1 MNDLIFSNALDQAIR
16 KAGMVP
22 NGERLLGEQAV
33 PQARRGGRRLSADPT
48 ELLSLTES
56 DGVLRWNSG
65 SAAIPMPAAGRRGTG
80 RRAFDGQVVNEFKF
94 QKLSSNQVGIF
105 LSQLDNELTPQRGLR
120 LFTKNVL
127 GAATT
132 IPPPKKGRI
141 LLFIHG
147 TFSRGE
153 IFFEHFS
160 KEPHG
165 QRVLKNL
172 SKYDAVYAFDHPT
185 VSVSPVLN
193 AVDLSRLFADT
204 EADIDVI
211 CHSRG
216 GLVCRWWLEVFH
228 SRKANQNIS
237 AVLVGS
243 PLGGTS
249 LASAGKLRHAL
260 DFLTNIAR
268 ILSTSAA
275 LGSAAVP
282 LLALVTGLLRVIT
295 SIGGAV
301 SNTPLIDAA
310 VAMIPGLNSQAMVTT
325 NEEMLRLSNRQRRA
339 DINYFAVTSNFQPT
353 DPQWRFWR
361 YFVRPTT
368 GVSALASLVFDGPND
383 LVVDT
388 QSMTTLGPPN
398 LAGTD
403 IEEFCDNPDVHHL
416 NYFLQKRTCDFII
429 DRLKMI

>member
-1 MNDLIFSNALDQAIR
+1 MNDPIFSNALDQATR

-22 NGERLLGEQAV
+22 NGERLLGEQPV
-33 PQARRGGRRLSADPT
+33 PQARRGGRRLSADPI

-80 RRAFDGQVVNEFKF
+80 RRAFDGQIVKEFKF

-105 LSQLDNELTPQRGLR
+105 LSQLDAELTPQRGLR
-120 LFTKNVL
+120 PFDKNGL

-132 IPPPKKGRI
+132 APPPKKGKI

-147 TFSRGE
+147 TFSRGD

-160 KEPHG
+160 KESHG
-165 QRVLKNL
+165 QKLLKKL
-172 SKYDAVYAFDHPT
+172 GKYDAVYAFDHPT

-193 AVDLSRLFADT
+193 ALDLSRLFADT

-228 SRKANQNIS
+228 NWKATQKVS

-249 LASAGKLRHAL
+249 LAAAGKLRHAL

-268 ILSTSAA
+268 VLGMGAA

-295 SIGGAV
+295 SIGGV
-301 SNTPLIDAA
+301 MSNTPLVDAA

-325 NEEMLRLSNRQRRA
+325 NEEMLRLSNHPRRA
-339 DINYFAVTSNFQPT
+339 DINYFAVTSNFQPI

-361 YFVRPTT
+361 YFVRPAT
-368 GVSALASLVFDGPND
+368 GASPLASLVFDGPND

-388 QSMTTLGPPN
+388 QSMTTVGAPN
-398 LAGTD
+398 LAATD
-403 IEEFCDNPDVHHL
+403 IEHFVDSPDVHHL
-416 NYFLQKRTCDFII
+416 NYFLQKRTCDFIV
-429 DRLKMI
+429 DRLKI